1 VVEAR
6 VTDARLLTWAIHE
19 TAGFDSAWASLDPA
33 GRTLTAS
40 GRATGQRPSPYW
52 LAYELETDGDF
63 VTRRMQVEARTATGT
78 TTLDLRRDASGW
90 TVNGD
95 SRPDLADAL
104 DCDLA
109 GCPLTNTMP
118 ILRHRMHE
126 SAGGRSFLMAY
137 IRVPELRVVRSEQR
151 YTHLYRVG
159 DGSAIVRYRSGGF
172 EDDLKI
178 DPDGFVIDYPKLGRR
193 VEP

>member
-1 VVEAR
+1 
-6 VTDARLLTWAIHE
+6 VTSPRLLTWSIHE
-19 TAGFDSAWASLDPA
+19 TGGFDSAWATLDA
-33 GRTLTAS
+33 DARTLAAS

-52 LAYELETDGDF
+52 LTYELETDGDY
-63 VTRRMQVEARTATGT
+63 VTRRATVEARTPNGT
-78 TTLDLRRDASGW
+78 KTLDLRRDARGW
-90 TVNGD
+90 TANGEA
-95 SRPDLADAL
+95 RADLADAL

-126 SAGGRSFLMAY
+126 TQGGRSFLMAY

-151 YTHLYRVG
+151 YTHLYRLG

-172 EDDLKI
+172 EDDLTV
-178 DPDGFVIDYPKLGRR
+178 DPDGFVVDYPKLGRR